1 MNDDSAPIEELAAR
15 ATDEVWVIISR
26 LRRKLMALDVDPE
39 GELSPAQASVLSRL
53 DKYGPSTASE
63 LAAIEYVRPQSMA
76 KHVIAL
82 EERGLVE
89 RHADPEDGRRRL
101 VALTEAGR
109 ERRQGVRRARQAWL
123 AGQLVERG
131 SEEQLRAVI
140 TAMALLDEV
149 TQA

>member
-15 ATDEVWVIISR
+15 ATDEVWVIIGR

-53 DKYGPSTASE
+53 DKYGPSTASD

-76 KHVIAL
+76 KHAIAL

-123 AGQLVERG
+123 AGQFVERG